1 MKYLNIALSFLI
13 RNKKLLITIAV
24 ILLAFLVY
32 NTFNTNYNN
41 KEIKALKDQIA
52 QKEEQFNDVIEEKE
66 KLQDSSEHFEQ
77 IALQA
82 DYKILIIKQKAEK
95 LKKEKEAALAAL
107 KGISK
112 EDINDFLN
120 KRYAYTPKANI
131 DLELDKNVG
140 NEIVKELTEKD
151 FLVSEVENITG
162 QNKILTGQVDT
173 LKLSLNFS
181 KQAITKAD
189 SATKIRTQQLRISQ
203 DLTQLLEK
211 DLKTAKR
218 KAFWG
223 QVKGL
228 GIGVAAGIVIGVV
241 AH

>member
-1 MKYLNIALSFLI
+1 MKYLNVALSFLI
-13 RNKKLLITIAV
+13 RNKKLLITVAV

-52 QKEEQFNDVIEEKE
+52 QKEEQFNDVMEEKE

-82 DYKILIIKQKAEK
+82 DHEVLVIKQKAEK

-120 KRYAYTPKANI
+120 KRYAYAPKANI

-151 FLVSEVENITG
+151 FLVSEVENVTG
-162 QNKILTGQVDT
+162 QNKVLTGQVDT

-181 KQAITKAD
+181 KQTIVKAD
-189 SATKIRTQQLRISQ
+189 SAIKIRTQQLRISQ

-228 GIGVAAGIVIGVV
+228 GIGIATGIVIGVV